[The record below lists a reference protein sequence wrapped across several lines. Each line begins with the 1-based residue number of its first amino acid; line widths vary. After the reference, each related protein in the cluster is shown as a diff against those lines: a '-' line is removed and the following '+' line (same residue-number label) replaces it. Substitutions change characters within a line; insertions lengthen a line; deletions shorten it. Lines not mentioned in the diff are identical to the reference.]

1 MYHLP
6 VSTHICIITYR
17 ISTNPSVSSPFF
29 KNIQDSLAKSLS
41 FTFWL
46 LYNLQILKRLLA
58 NLTSIRYFNNIWNI
72 LYFLLYSET
81 MKEDSCA
88 IQGSF
93 TKDYQAFYLSSS
105 SPFFFF
111 FLHNDSEEDFVFSIS
126 KVTAVILYVNCSYV
140 LLLASHSTQQHH
152 KLHGVVEA
160 VN

>member
-17 ISTNPSVSSPFF
+17 ISTNPSVSSSFF

-111 FLHNDSEEDFVFSIS
+111 FCIMIVKKTLFFPSAKLQLSYCMWTVPMCYCLPL
-126 KVTAVILYVNCSYV
+126 TAPSNIINSMV
-140 LLLASHSTQQHH
+140 
-152 KLHGVVEA
+152 
-160 VN
+160 